1 MRDLVD
7 YIKYHGYITSIR
19 DKVDKDYVWFDICQK
34 ESYKDRN
41 GVDRT
46 NLSFFSA
53 RLYIEYTNKIELR
66 IGKDIYVQ
74 GIPKGYVDK
83 NGHRQNYIHVLE
95 INGVEVNKEP
105 PLYSDEYWNGKKIPI
120 NDEDPEDWNEEKE
133 KEWQELIQDL
143 SRRYK

>member
-1 MRDLVD
+1 MYGLIFVR
-7 YIKYHGYITSIR
+7 KN
-19 DKVDKDYVWFDICQK
+19 Q
-34 ESYKDRN
+34 
-41 GVDRT
+41 DRT

-53 RLYIEYTNKIELR
+53 RLYVEYTNKIELR